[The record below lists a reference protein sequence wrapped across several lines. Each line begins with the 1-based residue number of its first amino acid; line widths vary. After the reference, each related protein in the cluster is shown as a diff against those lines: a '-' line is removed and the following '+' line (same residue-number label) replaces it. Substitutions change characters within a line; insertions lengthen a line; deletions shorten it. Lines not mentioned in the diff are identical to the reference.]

1 MTAVATDGRRRVR
14 RPSDAIVFPIVL
26 LLLVAAVGVSIAVG
40 PRTLSFDEL
49 FAALTAPTGTEADL
63 IVRDVRLPRTFIG
76 IAAGSALAVAGVI
89 MQTLTRN
96 PLAEPGLLGVN
107 AGASLAVAIAI
118 VVLDVGD
125 FGSTMWFAFAGAAI
139 ASVLV
144 ALIGGVGRGASIGRL
159 ALTGVAVAAV
169 LSAATSALSLIDP
182 ASYQAMRLWGA
193 GALGGRS
200 LEAAVLTLMVVGVG
214 LLLVAMIAP
223 GIGLLALGED
233 TARSLGGRVGAVRL
247 GGFIAIAV
255 LCGAAT
261 AAAGPIAFV
270 GLLVPHALRAIFGPD
285 TRRLLIYS
293 VMVGP
298 ILLLSAD
305 VLGGI
310 LIAPRS
316 IPVGVMTAFL
326 GAPMLVVLVLSRR
339 VQAEGA
345 PS

>member
-1 MTAVATDGRRRVR
+1 MGGRHRRR
-14 RPSDAIVFPIVL
+14 RPPDAIVLPIVL
-26 LLLVAAVGVSIAVG
+26 ALLVAVVAVSIAVG
-40 PRTLSFDEL
+40 PRSLSPDEL
-49 FAALTAPTGTEADL
+49 LRAFTTPTGTEADL

-107 AGASLAVAIAI
+107 AGASFAVAIAI
-118 VVLDVGD
+118 VVLGIGD
-125 FGSTMWFAFAGAAI
+125 FASTMWFAFLGAAI
-139 ASVLV
+139 ASAVV
-144 ALIGGVGRGASIGRL
+144 ALLGGVGRAASIGRL

-200 LEAAVLTLMVVGVG
+200 LEAALLTLAVVAGG
-214 LLLVAMIAP
+214 LVLVAVLAP

-233 TARSLGGRVGAVRL
+233 TARALGGHVGVIRL
-247 GGFIAIAV
+247 GSFIVIAV

-270 GLLVPHALRAIFGPD
+270 GLLVPHALRAVFGPD
-285 TRRLLIYS
+285 TRRLLVYS
-293 VMVGP
+293 VLAGP
-298 ILLLSAD
+298 ILLLVAD
-305 VLGGI
+305 LLGGMI
-310 LIAPRS
+310 IAPRT

-326 GAPMLVVLVLSRR
+326 GAPLLVALVLSRR
-339 VQAEGA
+339 VQADGA

>member
-1 MTAVATDGRRRVR
+1 MTGVVPDGRRTLR
-14 RPSDAIVFPIVL
+14 RPSDAVVLPIVV
-26 LLLVAAVGVSIAVG
+26 LLLVAAISISIAVG
-40 PRTLSFDEL
+40 PRTLTFDEL
-49 FAALTAPTGTEADL
+49 VAALTAPTGTETDL
-63 IVRDVRLPRTFIG
+63 IVRDVRLPRTLIG

-107 AGASLAVAIAI
+107 AGASLAVAVAI
-118 VVLDVGD
+118 VVLGISD
-125 FGSTMWFAFAGAAI
+125 FGSTMWFAFVGAAL
-139 ASVLV
+139 ASALV
-144 ALIGGVGRGASIGRL
+144 AVIGGVGRRASIGRL
-159 ALTGVAVAAV
+159 ALTGVAIGAV

-182 ASYQAMRLWGA
+182 HAYQAMRLWGA

-200 LEAAVLTLMVVGVG
+200 LDAATLTLVIVAVG
-214 LLLVAMIAP
+214 LGLVVLIAP

-233 TARSLGGRVGAVRL
+233 TARALGGRVGAARL
-247 GGFIAIAV
+247 GGFLGIVI

-270 GLLVPHALRAIFGPD
+270 GLLVPHALRAVFGPD

-293 VMVGP
+293 ALAGP
-298 ILLLSAD
+298 ILLLCAD
-305 VLGGI
+305 VIGST

-316 IPVGVMTAFL
+316 IPVGVVTAFL
-326 GAPMLVVLVLSRR
+326 GAPVLVALVLSRR
-339 VQAEGA
+339 VQTDGA

>member
-1 MTAVATDGRRRVR
+1 MTSIATDGRRRTR
-14 RPSDAIVFPIVL
+14 RPSDAIVLPVVL
-26 LLLVAAVGVSIAVG
+26 LLLIATVAVSIAVG
-40 PRTLSFDEL
+40 PHTLSIDEVIG
-49 FAALTAPTGTEADL
+49 ALTAPTGTEADL

-107 AGASLAVAIAI
+107 AGASLAVAVAI
-118 VVLDVGD
+118 VVFGIGD
-125 FGSTMWFAFAGAAI
+125 FASTMWFAFVGAAV
-139 ASVLV
+139 ASAII

-200 LEAAVLTLMVVGVG
+200 LEAAVLTLAVVAAG
-214 LLLVAMIAP
+214 LVLVVVIAP
-223 GIGLLALGED
+223 GIGLLSLGED
-233 TARSLGGRVGAVRL
+233 TARALGGRVGAVRL
-247 GGFIAIAV
+247 GSFVAIAV

-293 VMVGP
+293 VLAGP
-298 ILLLSAD
+298 ILLLLAD

-316 IPVGVMTAFL
+316 IPVGVVTAFL
-326 GAPMLVVLVLSRR
+326 GAPLLVALVLSRR
-339 VQAEGA
+339 VQADGA

>member
-1 MTAVATDGRRRVR
+1 VTTLATGGRRKLR
-14 RPSDAIVFPIVL
+14 RPPDAVVLPIVVL
-26 LLLVAAVGVSIAVG
+26 LLLTAVAVSIAVG
-40 PRTLSFDEL
+40 SRTLTFDEL
-49 FAALTAPTGTEADL
+49 FAALTAPTGTETDL

-107 AGASLAVAIAI
+107 AGASFAVAIAI
-118 VVLDVGD
+118 VVLRIGD
-125 FGSTMWFAFAGAAI
+125 FGATMWFAFLGAAL
-139 ASVLV
+139 ASALV
-144 ALIGGVGRGASIGRL
+144 AVIGGVGRGASIGRL
-159 ALTGVAVAAV
+159 TLTGVAIGAV
-169 LSAATSALSLIDP
+169 LSAATAALSLIDP
-182 ASYQAMRLWGA
+182 HAYQSMRLWGA

-200 LEAAVLTLMVVGVG
+200 LDAAVLTLVVVAVG
-214 LLLVAMIAP
+214 LVLVVLIAP
-223 GIGLLALGED
+223 GLGLLALGED
-233 TARSLGGRVGAVRL
+233 TARALGGQVGAARL
-247 GGFIAIAV
+247 GGFLAIVV

-270 GLLVPHALRAIFGPD
+270 GLLVPHALRAVFGPD

-293 VMVGP
+293 ALAGP
-298 ILLLSAD
+298 ILLLLAD
-305 VLGGI
+305 VLGAV

-326 GAPMLVVLVLSRR
+326 GAPVLVALVLSRR
-339 VQAEGA
+339 VQADGA

>member
-1 MTAVATDGRRRVR
+1 MTGLAKDGRRGVR
-14 RPSDAIVFPIVL
+14 RPSDAIVLLIVL
-26 LLLVAAVGVSIAVG
+26 LLLVAAIGVSIAVG
-40 PRTLSFDEL
+40 PRTLSPDEL
-49 FAALTAPTGTEADL
+49 LSALTAPTRTEADL

-76 IAAGSALAVAGVI
+76 IAAGAALAVAGVI

-107 AGASLAVAIAI
+107 AGASLAVAVAI
-118 VVLDVGD
+118 VVLDIGD
-125 FGSTMWFAFAGAAI
+125 FGATMWFAFAGAAI
-139 ASVLV
+139 ASAVV

-200 LEAAVLTLMVVGVG
+200 LDAAVLTLAVVGAG
-214 LLLVAMIAP
+214 LLLVVLLAP

-233 TARSLGGRVGAVRL
+233 TARALGGRVGAVRI

-270 GLLVPHALRAIFGPD
+270 GLLVPHALRAVFGPD
-285 TRRLLIYS
+285 TRRLLVYS
-293 VMVGP
+293 VLAGP
-298 ILLLSAD
+298 ILLLVAD

-326 GAPMLVVLVLSRR
+326 GAPVLVALVLSRR
-339 VQAEGA
+339 VQADGA